1 MKDEKLYKQPLTMY
15 NIDLFY
21 SVMVQLMVINHLK

>member
-15 NIDLFY
+15 NIYLFY
-21 SVMVQLMVINHLK
+21 SVTVQLMVINHLK